1 VTIFDTAI
9 DTLFDDDNLAV
20 DATYTPAAGGPVSVR
35 VIIQEGV
42 DLVSVGASDL
52 ADRRTVIG
60 IRKSDI
66 AAPVK
71 DDTLLVGVTTYTVDV
86 IVDDDGLETRVAVH

>member
-1 VTIFDTAI
+1 MTIFDTAI

>member
-1 VTIFDTAI
+1 MTIFDTAI
-9 DTLFDDDNLAV
+9 DTLFTNSDLSV
-20 DATYTPAAGGPVSVR
+20 GATYSPVAGGSSSVR

-60 IRKSDI
+60 IRKSEV

-71 DDTLLVGVTTYTVDV
+71 NDTILVGVTTYTVDV